1 MLRSSVGPPR
11 DRGGRYDGLVESLGG
26 AAIAGTGFAIGI
38 ERLALAVAA
47 KGAVPGA
54 APHVAMVPL
63 GDSGATAALGIA
75 QRMRAR
81 HLRVELLSP
90 DRGLKALMRRASKS
104 GARFAIII
112 GENEV
117 ALGKAQVR
125 DLAASVQREAA
136 TTTAADI
143 GRLIDEI
150 RTVLAPT

>member
-1 MLRSSVGPPR
+1 MRVWRELRP
-11 DRGGRYDGLVESLGG
+11 
-26 AAIAGTGFAIGI
+26 AAVAVAPSA
-38 ERLALAVAA
+38 LALAVAA
-47 KGAVPGA
+47 KGAIA
-54 APHVAMVPL
+54 DHAPHVAMVPL
-63 GDSGATAALGIA
+63 GDNGAAAALGIA

-90 DRGLKALMRRASKS
+90 DRGLKALMRRASKI

-125 DLAASVQREAA
+125 DLAASAQREAA

-143 GRLIDEI
+143 DRLIDEI
-150 RTVLAPT
+150 RTALAPT